1 MSATTM
7 QMEHLEYRHRTRW
20 TMGLSFTIHALLL
33 LCLILAPKVVSQA
46 PALTEITLIEPGDLG
61 GAPAPSGT
69 PAPAKAENAGLAAHH
84 DQDLSFRRSNPHDEV
99 APEPQSA
106 DAFADK
112 LTSRLAQTHENDPAP
127 VQGITSSALTKV
139 WSTPSAVAGGIG
151 GGNGPLKLSRGDG
164 GSGSAPLMLT
174 RGGTG
179 SAPAPALVAGNGLPK
194 ETATETPARGGESTV
209 RKVAAGAM
217 LAGPIAD
224 RAVLS
229 YVRPVYPEWAKRD
242 AVEGSVTL
250 YFIVRPDG
258 GVRENVLVQKTAG
271 FEDFDENAR
280 TALKQWRFA
289 PLRDGRTGEQWGTI
303 TFHYRLQ
310 EAG

>member
-1 MSATTM
+1 MNTTVM
-7 QMEHLEYRHRTRW
+7 QLDQLDYERRARW
-20 TMGLSFTIHALLL
+20 TMGTSAVLHVLLL
-33 LCLILAPKVVSQA
+33 AWLVLLPRVMPQG
-46 PALTEITLIEPGDLG
+46 PQLTEITLLAPGDLG
-61 GAPAPSGT
+61 GAG
-69 PAPAKAENAGLAAHH
+69 APAAPTQVSSEHPGAAVSQRV
-84 DQDLSFRRSNPHDEV
+84 DESFRRLETREEMT
-99 APEPQSA
+99 PEPQSA
-106 DAFADK
+106 DAFAD
-112 LTSRLAQTHENDPAP
+112 RLAARLAAAHENDPAP
-127 VQGITSSALTKV
+127 VKGISSSALTQV
-139 WSTPSAVAGGIG
+139 WSSPAAPSAAIG
-151 GGNGPLKLSRGDG
+151 GGGGPLKLSRGDG
-164 GSGSAPLMLT
+164 SGAGPSLSLT

-179 SAPAPALVAGNGLPK
+179 SGPAPALAATGLPK
-194 ETATETPARGGESTV
+194 ETVADAPARGGESTM
-209 RKVAAGAM
+209 RRVAAGAM

-224 RAVLS
+224 RAVIA

-280 TALKQWRFA
+280 TALRAWRFA

-303 TFHYRLQ
+303 TFHYRLR

>member
-1 MSATTM
+1 MSAAVM
-7 QMEHLEYRHRTRW
+7 QLENAEYQRRTRW
-20 TMGLSFTIHALLL
+20 TLSVSAVLHVLLL
-33 LCLILAPKVVSQA
+33 LCLVLAPRAIYHA
-46 PALTEITLIEPGDLG
+46 PELTEVTLLEPGDLG

-69 PAPAKAENAGLAAHH
+69 PAQAASEHPGLAARHLV
-84 DQDLSFRRSNPHDEV
+84 DQSFLRSTTHDEMS
-99 APEPQSA
+99 PEPQSA
-106 DAFADK
+106 DAFADR
-112 LTSRLAQTHENDPAP
+112 LTSRLASTHENDPAP
-127 VQGITSSALTKV
+127 VQGVSSTALARV
-139 WSTPSAVAGGIG
+139 WSTPSPVAGGVG

-179 SAPAPALVAGNGLPK
+179 SAPAPALAATGLPK
-194 ETATETPARGGESTV
+194 ETAAEKPAGGGENTV

-217 LAGPIAD
+217 LSGPIAD
-224 RAVLS
+224 RAVIA
-229 YVRPVYPEWAKRD
+229 YTRPVYPEWAKRD

-258 GVRENVLVQKTAG
+258 GVRENILVQKTAG

-280 TALKQWRFA
+280 AALKQWRFA
-289 PLRDGRTGEQWGTI
+289 PLKDGRTGEQWGTI

>member
-1 MSATTM
+1 VSATFM
-7 QMEHLEYRHRTRW
+7 QLDNAEYRQRSRW
-20 TMGLSFTIHALLL
+20 TLGLSFALHALLL
-33 LCLILAPKVVSQA
+33 LCLILAPRVTVQA
-46 PALTEITLIEPGDLG
+46 PQLTEITLLEPGDLG
-61 GAPAPSGT
+61 GAPAASGT
-69 PAPAKAENAGLAAHH
+69 PAPATAEHPGLAARHLE
-84 DQDLSFRRSNPHDEV
+84 DESFRRSTAHDEV

-106 DAFADK
+106 DAFADRI
-112 LTSRLAQTHENDPAP
+112 TSRLAATHDNDPAP
-127 VQGITSSALTKV
+127 VQGISSSALAKV
-139 WSTPSAVAGGIG
+139 WSTPTTTSGGIG
-151 GGNGPLKLSRGDG
+151 SGSGPLKLSRGDG
-164 GSGSAPLMLT
+164 GTGGPSLMLT

-179 SAPAPALVAGNGLPK
+179 STPAPALVAGGIPK
-194 ETATETPARGGESTV
+194 ETAAEAPARGGESTV

-224 RAVLS
+224 RAVIS
-229 YVRPVYPEWAKRD
+229 YTRPVYPEWAKRD

-280 TALKQWRFA
+280 AALKQWRFA

-303 TFHYRLQ
+303 TFHFRLQ